1 VVKAINFQTSDYQTF
16 VTGYIQQSIIS
27 SLVNRLIV
35 QSLLPILMMKMS
47 EKKKSQANVKLSAD
61 QV

>member
-1 VVKAINFQTSDYQTF
+1 MVKAINFQTSDYQTF